1 MVPPRSRLLCCS
13 GVSDAPR
20 AAARSTAAAAASILS
35 PTNCTP
41 RTLFLSISAFTS
53 VGVSGT
59 FRMFIVN
66 IAWIATSVSGSFDS
80 AR

>member
-1 MVPPRSRLLCCS
+1 MVPPRSRLLCSS
-13 GVSDAPR
+13 GVSEPLR
-20 AAARSTAAAAASILS
+20 AAARSTAAALARILS

-41 RTLFLSISAFTS
+41 RDLRFSISAFTS